1 MIPFFYPPQPMRIWP
16 ESDFFRQLDRNP
28 NWDAEIKYNGWRLMI
43 FIDNDIRMFNRH
55 STEIDINKNI
65 FRQHFDDV
73 PRGTVLDAE
82 LVHFRTTDVKNVI
95 VIWDAPFYDGV
106 DLRKT
111 PLIERRKYLEHF
123 SIAPRTIKRGQKVQV
138 YRTQQFK
145 AGKFKELYQKTVDKN
160 NPLEEG
166 IILKMKN
173 SFYDFNLKRGV
184 ESRYWIKIKKI
195 GDHAKV

>member
-1 MIPFFYPPQPMRIWP
+1 MRIWS

-28 NWDAEIKYNGWRLMI
+28 NWNAEIKYNGWRLMI

-65 FRQHFDDV
+65 FRQHFEDV
-73 PRGTVLDAE
+73 PHGTVLDAE

-95 VIWDAPFYDGV
+95 IIWDAPFYGV

-160 NPLEEG
+160 DPLEKD

-173 SFYDFNLKRGV
+173 SFYDFKER
-184 ESRYWIKIKKI
+184 RRIKIL
-195 GDHAKV
+195 DQN